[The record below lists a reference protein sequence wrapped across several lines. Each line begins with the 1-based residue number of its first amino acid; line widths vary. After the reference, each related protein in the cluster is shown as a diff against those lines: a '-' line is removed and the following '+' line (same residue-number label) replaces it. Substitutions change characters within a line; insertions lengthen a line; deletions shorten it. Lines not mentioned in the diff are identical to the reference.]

1 LRSAA
6 LRALVAC
13 AATAGHRIVHAT
25 HTPDQTEA
33 TMKTFAYFLI
43 AITLTSSV
51 LADKIEKD
59 IPYSDPPVERNV
71 LDVYAPDDAK
81 NLPVVFWIHGGGW
94 QTGDKS
100 KVALKPK
107 VFVEKGYVF
116 VSTNYRLFPNVDM
129 ETIHADCAKALGWTY
144 KNIAK
149 YGGDPNRIVVG
160 GHSAGAELAA
170 LLCADFSYIKAAGVP
185 RTALKACIPVDGDTY
200 DIPLQIEVARA
211 ARKPEDKATE
221 PKFGHYMKFGADPA
235 KHKNFSTINHL
246 AREKG
251 IPPYFVLYVADNV
264 STTRQAEILG
274 KKLKEAGIE
283 TLMFGAKD
291 TNHSKVD
298 NDIGLADDPATKALF
313 PFLAKAVGK

>member
-1 LRSAA
+1 
-6 LRALVAC
+6 
-13 AATAGHRIVHAT
+13 
-25 HTPDQTEA
+25 
-33 TMKTFAYFLI
+33 MKKLAYFLV
-43 AITLTSSV
+43 ATLFTFAAAGTSAR
-51 LADKIEKD
+51 ADKIEKD
-59 IPYSDPPVERNV
+59 IPYSDPPVERNI

-81 NLPVVFWIHGGGW
+81 NAPVVFWIHGGGW
-94 QTGDKS
+94 QAGDKS

-107 VFVEKGYVF
+107 AFVEKGYVF

-149 YGGDPNRIVVG
+149 HGGDPQRIIVG

-185 RTALKACIPVDGDTY
+185 PAAIKACIPVDGDTY
-200 DIPLQIEVARA
+200 DIPLQIEVARE

-246 AREKG
+246 APNKG
-251 IPPYFVLYVADNV
+251 IAPYFVLYVADNV
-264 STTRQAEILG
+264 STTRQAKILG
-274 KKLKEAGIE
+274 KKLDEAGIE
-283 TLMFGAKD
+283 NLMFGAPA
-291 TNHSKVD
+291 TNHNKVND
-298 NDIGLADDPATKALF
+298 DIGLPDDPATKALF
-313 PFLAKAVGK
+313 PFLAKATAK

>member
-1 LRSAA
+1 
-6 LRALVAC
+6 
-13 AATAGHRIVHAT
+13 
-25 HTPDQTEA
+25 
-33 TMKTFAYFLI
+33 MKKLAYFLV
-43 AITLTSSV
+43 AITCTFAAV
-51 LADKIEKD
+51 ATTARAEKITKD
-59 IPYSDPPVERNV
+59 ISYSEPPVERNV
-71 LDVYAPDDAK
+71 LDVYAPDGAK
-81 NLPVVFWIHGGGW
+81 NAPVVFWIHGGGW

-100 KVALKPK
+100 QVAEKPK
-107 VFVEKGYVF
+107 AFVDKGYVF

-149 YGGDPNRIVVG
+149 YGGDPQRIIVG

-185 RTALKACIPVDGDTY
+185 PTALKACIPVDGDTY

-211 ARKPEDKATE
+211 LRKPEDRATE

-246 AREKG
+246 VRDKG
-251 IPPYFVLYVADNV
+251 VPPYFVLYVADNV
-264 STTRQAEILG
+264 STTRQAELLG
-274 KKLKEAGIE
+274 KKLAEAGIE
-283 TLMFGAKD
+283 VMMFGAKD
-291 TNHSKVD
+291 TNHSKVN